1 MRRPAAEATAPA
13 TAPLLVVD
21 IDNEEAR
28 AMIMMD
34 DGGVVFMVRFRGRV
48 GF

>member
-1 MRRPAAEATAPA
+1 MRRPAAEATAA
-13 TAPLLVVD
+13 TAPLLVDD

-34 DGGVVFMVRFRGRV
+34 DGGVVFMVRCRGRV